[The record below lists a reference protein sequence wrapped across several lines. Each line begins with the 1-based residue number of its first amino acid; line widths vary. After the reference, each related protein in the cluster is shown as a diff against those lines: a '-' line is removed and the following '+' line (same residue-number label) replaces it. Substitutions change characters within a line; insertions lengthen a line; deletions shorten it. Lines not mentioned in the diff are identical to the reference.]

1 MSKLKRYLGFAA
13 LLFVFIGGAAASE
26 ASGQVLN
33 SILTRMDNHNK
44 ALRSLRADVT
54 MVKENTQLRVNDT
67 TEGKVLYVPQ
77 RNSDPLV
84 RIDWRSP
91 DETFAVVKGTYIIYR
106 PRLQQYITGST
117 KQAKGKGTAGG
128 ALAFMN
134 MSRAELRKNYE
145 VVIVSENA
153 SLSGGVSTIHL
164 KLTPKIK
171 TSYQYAE
178 VWVDSDGMPLQSKVV
193 ENNGDSTTI
202 LLKNLEKNITIDR
215 STFQVKLPPGTK
227 RVDA

>member
-1 MSKLKRYLGFAA
+1 MSNLKRYLGFAA

-44 ALRSLRADVT
+44 ALQSLKADVT
-54 MVKENTQLRVNDT
+54 MVKENTQLRVKDT
-67 TEGKVLYVPQ
+67 TEGKVTYVPR
-77 RNSDPLV
+77 RNSDPYV
-84 RIDWRSP
+84 RIDWRNP
-91 DETFAVVKGTYIIYR
+91 DETFLVIKGTYVIHR
-106 PRLQQYITGST
+106 PRLKQYITGST

-134 MSRAELRKNYE
+134 MSRAELRKNYQ
-145 VVIVSENA
+145 VVIVNENA

-171 TSYQYAE
+171 ASYQYAE
-178 VWVDSDGMPLQSKVV
+178 VWVDSDGMPRQSKVV

-202 LLKNLEKNITIDR
+202 LLKNLEKNVNVNLSD
-215 STFQVKLPPGTK
+215 FKFDPPPGTT
-227 RVDA
+227 RVNA

>member
-33 SILTRMDNHNK
+33 SILTRIDNHNK

>member
-1 MSKLKRYLGFAA
+1 MSNLKRYLGFAA
-13 LLFVFIGGAAASE
+13 LLFVFIGGAAVSE

-44 ALRSLRADVT
+44 ALTSLRADVT
-54 MVKENTQLRVNDT
+54 MVKENTQLRVKDT

-91 DETFAVVKGTYIIYR
+91 DETFAVAKGTYIIYR

-145 VVIVSENA
+145 VVILSENA
-153 SLSGGVSTIHL
+153 SLSGGVSTIHM

-178 VWVDSDGMPLQSKVV
+178 VWVDSDGMPRQSKVV

>member
-1 MSKLKRYLGFAA
+1 MSNIKKYLGLAA
-13 LLFVFIGGAAASE
+13 LIFVIGGAAASE
-26 ASGQVLN
+26 VSGQLTN
-33 SILTRMDNHNK
+33 AILTRMDNHNK
-44 ALRSLRADVT
+44 ALTSLRADVT
-54 MVKENTQLRVNDT
+54 MVKENTQLRVKDT
-67 TEGKVLYVPQ
+67 TEGKVSYVPQ
-77 RNSDPLV
+77 RNGDPLV

-117 KQAKGKGTAGG
+117 KQAKGKGTASG

-145 VVIVSENA
+145 VVQLSPNA
-153 SLSGGVSTIHL
+153 TISGGVSTIHL

-171 TSYQYAE
+171 ASYQYAE
-178 VWVDSDGMPLQSKVV
+178 VWVDSDGMPRQSKVV

-202 LLKNLEKNITIDR
+202 LLKNLEKNITLDR
-215 STFQVKLPPGTK
+215 SIFQVKLPPGTK
-227 RVDA
+227 KVDA

>member
-13 LLFVFIGGAAASE
+13 LLFVFIGGTAASE

>member
-1 MSKLKRYLGFAA
+1 MSNLKRYLGFVA
-13 LLFVFIGGAAASE
+13 LFFVFIGGAAASE

-44 ALRSLRADVT
+44 ALTSLRADVT
-54 MVKENTQLRVNDT
+54 MVKENTQLRVKDT

-91 DETFAVVKGTYIIYR
+91 DETFAVAKGTYIIYR

-178 VWVDSDGMPLQSKVV
+178 VWVDSDGMPRQSKVV

-202 LLKNLEKNITIDR
+202 LLRNLEKNITIDR

>member
-13 LLFVFIGGAAASE
+13 LLFVFIGGTAASE

-33 SILTRMDNHNK
+33 SILARMENHNK

-153 SLSGGVSTIHL
+153 SLSGGGSTIHL

-202 LLKNLEKNITIDR
+202 LLKNLEKNIPIDR

>member
-1 MSKLKRYLGFAA
+1 MSNLKRYLGLAA

-44 ALRSLRADVT
+44 ALTSLRADVT
-54 MVKENTQLRVNDT
+54 MVKENTQLRVKDT

-91 DETFAVVKGTYIIYR
+91 DETFAVAKGTYIIYR

-145 VVIVSENA
+145 VVILSENA
-153 SLSGGVSTIHL
+153 SLSGGVNTIHL
-164 KLTPKIK
+164 KLTPKNK

-178 VWVDSDGMPLQSKVV
+178 VWVDSDGMPRQSKVV

-227 RVDA
+227 KVDA

>member
-1 MSKLKRYLGFAA
+1 MSNLKRYLGLAA

-26 ASGQVLN
+26 ASGQLEN
-33 SILTRMDNHNK
+33 TILSRMDAHNK
-44 ALRSLRADVT
+44 ALQSLRADVT
-54 MVKENTQLRVNDT
+54 MVKENTQLRVKDI

-134 MSRAELRKNYE
+134 MSRAELRKNYGVE
-145 VVIVSENA
+145 IVSDDA
-153 SLSGGVSTIHL
+153 TLSGGVRTFHL

-178 VWVDSDGMPLQSKVV
+178 VWVDVDGMPRQSKIV

>member
-1 MSKLKRYLGFAA
+1 MSNIKKYFGLAA
-13 LLFVFIGGAAASE
+13 LIFVIGSAAASE

-44 ALRSLRADVT
+44 ALTSLRADVT
-54 MVKENTQLRVNDT
+54 MVKENTQLRVKDT

-91 DETFAVVKGTYIIYR
+91 DETFAVAKGTYIIYR
-106 PRLQQYITGST
+106 PRLQQYITGSI

-145 VVIVSENA
+145 VVILSENA

-164 KLTPKIK
+164 KLTPKNK

-178 VWVDSDGMPLQSKVV
+178 VWVDSDGMPRQSKVV
-193 ENNGDSTTI
+193 ETNGDSTTI